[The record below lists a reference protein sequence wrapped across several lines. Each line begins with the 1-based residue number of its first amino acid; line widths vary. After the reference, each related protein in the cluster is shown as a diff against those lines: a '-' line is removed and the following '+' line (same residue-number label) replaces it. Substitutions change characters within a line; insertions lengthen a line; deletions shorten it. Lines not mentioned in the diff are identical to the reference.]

1 MGLRSGLPHLGS
13 PRRGVADL
21 AAPIQLAP
29 AAQQSKIKSAHQPPR
44 SYRGQP
50 VEAPHLAVGT
60 AARLPRG
67 GRSEEGYGATVERRG
82 RENQC
87 ATPYR
92 EYAALIWTRSA
103 DSHPGPR
110 HETRRIRGRTHVST
124 RRRAAPRT
132 TILLAPK
139 GASTHVQH
147 RTSSTRL

>member
-1 MGLRSGLPHLGS
+1 MRRAASEAEHRSAPDDALHPTRRFFLLPKG
-13 PRRGVADL
+13 R
-21 AAPIQLAP
+21 
-29 AAQQSKIKSAHQPPR
+29 
-44 SYRGQP
+44 
-50 VEAPHLAVGT
+50 PH
-60 AARLPRG
+60 
-67 GRSEEGYGATVERRG
+67 RSEEGYGATVERRG

-103 DSHPGPR
+103 GSHPGPR

-139 GASTHVQH
+139 GASTHVA
-147 RTSSTRL
+147 RIGWLVGAEGGVA